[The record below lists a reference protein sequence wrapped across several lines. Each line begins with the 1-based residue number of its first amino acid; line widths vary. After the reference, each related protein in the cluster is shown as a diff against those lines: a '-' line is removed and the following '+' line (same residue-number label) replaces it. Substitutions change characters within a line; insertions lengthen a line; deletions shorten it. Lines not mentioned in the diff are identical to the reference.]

1 MSQTRRDYREG
12 SITAKRPNVWRL
24 RYRDANGKR
33 LSATIHGSRADA
45 QKELRRLLKSVD
57 DREHVAPSRLTL
69 SAWVQE
75 WIKLLNRGETGG
87 RRGLVSARTSERYEE
102 LLETYVLP
110 TIGEWP
116 VQQITTR
123 EIDGIYIAMEERGL
137 SPSTVRHV
145 HVALR
150 ACLATAMRKGHLAK
164 NPTDNVDVPRPVER
178 DDVGTALD
186 ADDLKRLITG
196 FAGSVYQI
204 IIITA
209 VMTGA
214 RLSEV
219 LALRW
224 TDFDPKAKTL
234 RIERAIEVTKKYG
247 RRLKEPKSKRGRRSI
262 VLDDALVARLVAHRE
277 THLRIDAGV
286 PDGVEVDLSMVRLP
300 AEALIFPSPV
310 DADGFD
316 FARLRNPK
324 TMTRE
329 IRERLPKLGFAT
341 LRSFQDFRVSH
352 ATALLDDG
360 KAPHTVAARVG
371 NSPEV
376 LMRAY
381 AKRTRKADTS
391 VAASLNVLADAV
403 LK

>member
-1 MSQTRRDYREG
+1 MTRRDYGGG
-12 SITAKRPNVWRL
+12 SLTERGPNTWL
-24 RYRDANGKR
+24 IRYRANGARVNVTFHGTR
-33 LSATIHGSRADA
+33 LEA

-69 SAWVQE
+69 SSWVKD

-102 LLETYVLP
+102 LLASYVLP
-110 TIGEWP
+110 TIGERA
-116 VQQITTR
+116 VQQLTTR
-123 EIDGIYIAMEERGL
+123 AIDDVYIAMEESGL
-137 SPSTVRHV
+137 SSSTVRHV

-150 ACLATAMRKGHLAK
+150 ACLATAVRKGHLSK

-178 DDVGTALD
+178 DEVGQALD
-186 ADDLKRLITG
+186 VEDLKRLIAG
-196 FAGSVYQI
+196 FSGSAYQLI
-204 IIITA
+204 IIVA

-214 RLSEV
+214 RLGEV

-224 TDFDPKAKTL
+224 SDLDVKAKTL
-234 RIERAIEVTKKYG
+234 RIERAIEITKHG
-247 RRLKEPKSKRGRRSI
+247 RRLKEPKSKRGRRTI
-262 VLDDALVARLVAHRE
+262 VVDDMLVARLIPQRE
-277 THLRIDAGV
+277 THLRIAAGI
-286 PDGVEVDLSMVRLP
+286 PDGVEDVDLSMVRLP
-300 AEALIFPSPV
+300 AEALMFPSPV
-310 DADGFD
+310 DANGFD

-324 TMTRE
+324 TVTRE
-329 IRERLPKLGFAT
+329 IRERLRKLGFAN
-341 LRSFQDFRVSH
+341 LRSFQDFRVTH

-360 KAPHTVAARVG
+360 KAPHTVAARLG

-381 AKRTRKADTS
+381 AKRSRKADAS
-391 VAASLNVLADAV
+391 VAAAINALAAAV